1 MLKCIHKTPVF
12 SEKLIKFS
20 TDFHRHYLL
29 FGENKAHLYDVDGNA
44 LSQFECKG
52 GMREGVFADNMAIV
66 ATDEGTLNFYNIK
79 ERTSKIV
86 KRSVHGLLPGPG
98 FASFYIVTHRGR
110 GLDLALIGSTEKNP
124 VLRMDGVSS
133 IFSGLKRFFTGVIEP
148 SELSISH
155 SKSKSYICN
164 KTNKAFIYC
173 GSKLDETLGS
183 FPLPIYK
190 VVETPLGDIYLG
202 VKENIVRG
210 FFEDM
215 RERFTNEFPFYV
227 KEVLATDKNII
238 VVCSYGTI
246 FVLNLVGDITDG
258 GFIGK
263 EIIDCHISSDGF
275 LWCLLEDGSLMIIT
289 LDPQENPEISQLID
303 LSIREN
309 RTPLQEA
316 LLKEVELQSELRK
329 LSRKT
334 KELNVFES
342 KLKMESKKLATL
354 SSKVKKREKSAEAK
368 LKDAEKLEAE
378 MPKLDNVEALS
389 IRLKELEQKAAQDK
403 TQLAAREA
411 EIDKITQEIKITEE
425 LIEDSLYPDIP
436 TEMKSLTK
444 ELGASADETLAI
456 LVWDMLNNGTS
467 TTNHT
472 GADALALFSGSHT
485 YIDGSTWSNLLSPA
499 ADLSATALQTAID
512 NFEQLKD
519 ESGRYQVLKAKSII
533 VNPANAWKAKE
544 LLNSAYDPES
554 ANNAVNTIKERNLQL
569 VVSPYYTDTDGFTLM
584 AEPENEM
591 SGIIAYNRRK
601 ITFAQDGDFETGDS
615 RFKASFRFSVEC
627 AKPSNLY
634 LSAGA

>member
-411 EIDKITQEIKITEE
+411 EIDKITQEIKDTEE
-425 LIEDSLYPDIP
+425 LKQALILRLKD
-436 TEMKSLTK
+436 KS
-444 ELGASADETLAI
+444 
-456 LVWDMLNNGTS
+456 
-467 TTNHT
+467 
-472 GADALALFSGSHT
+472 DALAKSKAE
-485 YIDGSTWSNLLSPA
+485 IDKLTHEEQRLIKDSEFTNKRVSELKKIIEGQEAFLKNAPEQIRKLEEDEKNHRLKINEINDNILSLKQKI
-499 ADLSATALQTAID
+499 DTAKR
-512 NFEQLKD
+512 EEEELKKKISLKND
-519 ESGRYQVLKAKSII
+519 ELKQI
-533 VNPANAWKAKE
+533 
-544 LLNSAYDPES
+544 LES
-554 ANNAVNTIKERNLQL
+554 AKIVHEREKNIPEIYKLSQQLINLIDKTQI
-569 VVSPYYTDTDGFTLM
+569 
-584 AEPENEM
+584 NE
-591 SGIIAYNRRK
+591 G
-601 ITFAQDGDFETGDS
+601 GDN
-615 RFKASFRFSVEC
+615 V
-627 AKPSNLY
+627 
-634 LSAGA
+634 

>member
-52 GMREGVFADNMAIV
+52 GMREGVFADNRAIV

-86 KRSVHGLLPGPG
+86 KRSVHGLLPGTG

-110 GLDLALIGSTEKNP
+110 GLGLALIGSTEKNP

-164 KTNKAFIYC
+164 KTNKVFIYC
-173 GSKLDETLGS
+173 GSKLDETLDS

-202 VKENIVRG
+202 VEENTVRG

-215 RERFTNEFPFYV
+215 RERFTSEFPFYV

-238 VVCSYGTI
+238 VVCSYGAI

-263 EIIDCHISSDGF
+263 EIIDCHISSDGL
-275 LWCLLEDGSLMIIT
+275 LWCLLENGSLMIIT
-289 LDPQENPEISQLID
+289 LDPQESPEISQLID

-354 SSKVKKREKSAEAK
+354 SNKAKKREKLAEAK
-368 LKDAEKLEAE
+368 LKDVQKLEAE
-378 MPKLDNVEALS
+378 IPKLDNVETLS
-389 IRLKELEQKAAQDK
+389 IKLKELEQKAIQDK

-411 EIDKITQEIKITEE
+411 EIDKITQEIKTIEE
-425 LIEDSLYPDIP
+425 L
-436 TEMKSLTK
+436 K
-444 ELGASADETLAI
+444 EALI
-456 LVWDMLNNGTS
+456 LR
-467 TTNHT
+467 
-472 GADALALFSGSHT
+472 
-485 YIDGSTWSNLLSPA
+485 
-499 ADLSATALQTAID
+499 
-512 NFEQLKD
+512 LKD
-519 ESGRYQVLKAKSII
+519 KTDTIAKSKAEIDRLTQEEQRSIKDSESTNKRVSELKKIIEGQKVFLMNAPEQIRKLEEDEKNHRLKINEINDNILSLKQKIDTAKREEEELKKKLSLKNDELKQVL
-533 VNPANAWKAKE
+533 
-544 LLNSAYDPES
+544 ES
-554 ANNAVNTIKERNLQL
+554 AKIVHEREKNIPEIYKLSQQLINLIDKTQI
-569 VVSPYYTDTDGFTLM
+569 
-584 AEPENEM
+584 NE
-591 SGIIAYNRRK
+591 G
-601 ITFAQDGDFETGDS
+601 GDN
-615 RFKASFRFSVEC
+615 V
-627 AKPSNLY
+627 
-634 LSAGA
+634 

>member
-52 GMREGVFADNMAIV
+52 GMREGVFADNRAIIV
-66 ATDEGTLNFYNIK
+66 TDEGTLNFYNIK

-86 KRSVHGLLPGPG
+86 KRSVHGLLPGTG

-110 GLDLALIGSTEKNP
+110 GLGLALIGSTEKNP

-148 SELSISH
+148 SELSILH

-164 KTNKAFIYC
+164 KTNKVFIYC
-173 GSKLDETLGS
+173 GSKLDKTLDG

-202 VKENIVRG
+202 VEENIVRG

-263 EIIDCHISSDGF
+263 EIIDCHISSDGL

-289 LDPQENPEISQLID
+289 LDPQESPEISQLID

-316 LLKEVELQSELRK
+316 LLKEVELQSELCK

-354 SSKVKKREKSAEAK
+354 SNKAKKREKLAEAK
-368 LKDAEKLEAE
+368 LKDVQKLEAE
-378 MPKLDNVEALS
+378 IPKLDNVETLS
-389 IRLKELEQKAAQDK
+389 IKLKELEQKAIQDK

-411 EIDKITQEIKITEE
+411 EIDKITQEIKTIEE
-425 LIEDSLYPDIP
+425 L
-436 TEMKSLTK
+436 K
-444 ELGASADETLAI
+444 EALI
-456 LVWDMLNNGTS
+456 LR
-467 TTNHT
+467 
-472 GADALALFSGSHT
+472 
-485 YIDGSTWSNLLSPA
+485 
-499 ADLSATALQTAID
+499 
-512 NFEQLKD
+512 LKD
-519 ESGRYQVLKAKSII
+519 KTDTIAKSKAEIDRLTQEEQRSIKDSESTNKRVSELKKIIEGQKVFLMNAPEQIRKLEEDEKSHRLKINEINGNILSLKQKIDTAKREEEELKKKLSLKNDELKQVL
-533 VNPANAWKAKE
+533 
-544 LLNSAYDPES
+544 ES
-554 ANNAVNTIKERNLQL
+554 AKIVHEREKNIPEIYKLSQQLINLIDKTQI
-569 VVSPYYTDTDGFTLM
+569 
-584 AEPENEM
+584 NE
-591 SGIIAYNRRK
+591 G
-601 ITFAQDGDFETGDS
+601 GDN
-615 RFKASFRFSVEC
+615 V
-627 AKPSNLY
+627 
-634 LSAGA
+634 

>member
-20 TDFHRHYLL
+20 TDFYRHYLL

-52 GMREGVFADNMAIV
+52 GMREGVFADNRAIV

-124 VLRMDGVSS
+124 VLRMDGVGS

-164 KTNKAFIYC
+164 KTNKVFIYC
-173 GSKLDETLGS
+173 GSKLDETLDS

-227 KEVLATDKNII
+227 KEVISTDKNII

-263 EIIDCHISSDGF
+263 EIIDCHISSDGL

-289 LDPQENPEISQLID
+289 LDPQESPEISQLID

-316 LLKEVELQSELRK
+316 LSKEVELQSELRK

-354 SSKVKKREKSAEAK
+354 SSKVKKRERSAEAK

-403 TQLAAREA
+403 TQFAVREA

-425 LIEDSLYPDIP
+425 LKQALILRLKDKTDALSKSKVEIDKLTQEEQHLIKDSESSNKKASELKKIIEDQKAFLKNVPEQIRKLEENEKNHRLKINEINDNILSFKQKIDTAKREEEELKKKISLKND
-436 TEMKSLTK
+436 
-444 ELGASADETLAI
+444 ELKQI
-456 LVWDMLNNGTS
+456 L
-467 TTNHT
+467 
-472 GADALALFSGSHT
+472 
-485 YIDGSTWSNLLSPA
+485 
-499 ADLSATALQTAID
+499 
-512 NFEQLKD
+512 
-519 ESGRYQVLKAKSII
+519 
-533 VNPANAWKAKE
+533 
-544 LLNSAYDPES
+544 ES
-554 ANNAVNTIKERNLQL
+554 AKIVHEREKNIPGIYKLSQQLINLIDKTQI
-569 VVSPYYTDTDGFTLM
+569 
-584 AEPENEM
+584 NE
-591 SGIIAYNRRK
+591 G
-601 ITFAQDGDFETGDS
+601 GDN
-615 RFKASFRFSVEC
+615 V
-627 AKPSNLY
+627 
-634 LSAGA
+634 

>member
-52 GMREGVFADNMAIV
+52 GMREGVFADNRAIV

-110 GLDLALIGSTEKNP
+110 GLGLALIGSTEKNP

-164 KTNKAFIYC
+164 KTNKVFIYC
-173 GSKLDETLGS
+173 GSKLDETLDS

-202 VKENIVRG
+202 VEENIVRG

-263 EIIDCHISSDGF
+263 EIIDCHISSDGL

-289 LDPQENPEISQLID
+289 LDPQESPEISQLID

-316 LLKEVELQSELRK
+316 LLKEVELQSELCK

-354 SSKVKKREKSAEAK
+354 SNKAKKREKLAEAK
-368 LKDAEKLEAE
+368 LKDVQKLEAE
-378 MPKLDNVEALS
+378 IPKLDNVETLS
-389 IRLKELEQKAAQDK
+389 IKLKELEQKAIQDK

-411 EIDKITQEIKITEE
+411 EIDKITQEIKTIEE
-425 LIEDSLYPDIP
+425 L
-436 TEMKSLTK
+436 K
-444 ELGASADETLAI
+444 EALI
-456 LVWDMLNNGTS
+456 LR
-467 TTNHT
+467 
-472 GADALALFSGSHT
+472 
-485 YIDGSTWSNLLSPA
+485 
-499 ADLSATALQTAID
+499 
-512 NFEQLKD
+512 LKD
-519 ESGRYQVLKAKSII
+519 KTDTIAKSKAEIDRLTQEEQRSIKDSESTNKRVSELKKIIEGQKVFLMNAPEQIRKLEEDEKSHRLKINEINGNILSLKQKIDTAKREEEELKKKLSLKNDELRQVL
-533 VNPANAWKAKE
+533 
-544 LLNSAYDPES
+544 ES
-554 ANNAVNTIKERNLQL
+554 AKIVHEREKNIPEIYKLSQQLINLIDKTQI
-569 VVSPYYTDTDGFTLM
+569 
-584 AEPENEM
+584 NE
-591 SGIIAYNRRK
+591 G
-601 ITFAQDGDFETGDS
+601 GDN
-615 RFKASFRFSVEC
+615 V
-627 AKPSNLY
+627 
-634 LSAGA
+634 

>member
-52 GMREGVFADNMAIV
+52 GMREGVFADNRAIV

-148 SELSISH
+148 SELSILH

-164 KTNKAFIYC
+164 KTNKVFIYC
-173 GSKLDETLGS
+173 GSKLDKTLDG

-202 VKENIVRG
+202 VEENIVRG

-263 EIIDCHISSDGF
+263 EIIDCHISSDGL

-289 LDPQENPEISQLID
+289 LDPQESPEISQLID

-354 SSKVKKREKSAEAK
+354 SNKAKKREKLAEAK
-368 LKDAEKLEAE
+368 LKDVQKLEAE
-378 MPKLDNVEALS
+378 IPKLDNVETLS
-389 IRLKELEQKAAQDK
+389 IKLKELEQKAIQDK

-411 EIDKITQEIKITEE
+411 EINKITQEIKTIEE
-425 LIEDSLYPDIP
+425 L
-436 TEMKSLTK
+436 K
-444 ELGASADETLAI
+444 EALI
-456 LVWDMLNNGTS
+456 LR
-467 TTNHT
+467 
-472 GADALALFSGSHT
+472 
-485 YIDGSTWSNLLSPA
+485 
-499 ADLSATALQTAID
+499 
-512 NFEQLKD
+512 LKD
-519 ESGRYQVLKAKSII
+519 KTDTIAKSKAEIDRLTQEEQRSIKDSESTNKRVSELKKIIEGQKVFLMNAPEQIRKLEEDEKSHRLKINEINGNILSLKQKIDTAKREEEELKKKLSLKNDELRQVL
-533 VNPANAWKAKE
+533 
-544 LLNSAYDPES
+544 ES
-554 ANNAVNTIKERNLQL
+554 AKIVHEREKNIPEIYKLSQQLINLIDKTQI
-569 VVSPYYTDTDGFTLM
+569 
-584 AEPENEM
+584 NE
-591 SGIIAYNRRK
+591 G
-601 ITFAQDGDFETGDS
+601 GDN
-615 RFKASFRFSVEC
+615 V
-627 AKPSNLY
+627 
-634 LSAGA
+634 